1 MKRRVAI
8 VVQRC
13 HEKLVGGA
21 EAHAWQYATLLADA
35 YDVDV
40 LTSTAL
46 DYIRWDNDLPAGV
59 ERRDGV
65 TIRRFRVERGRTSYF
80 SRLHRR
86 VLDRFEASAGA
97 PDEDRYGWP
106 EALEEEFIRSQ
117 GPVCPGLYA
126 HLRTHGEDY
135 TAVIFL
141 TYLYPTTFDGVRA
154 MPHRRFGLV
163 PTLHDEPPAY
173 LRVIGQMARGIPR
186 ILWNTQAERR
196 LGGRLWNRDS
206 GNLVAMTVA
215 TEAAAPAQ
223 EGHPYLLY
231 CGRIDVNKGCDH
243 LLAWFAAYKA
253 ARPDSPLRLLMTG
266 HNIMQV
272 ADDANVSV
280 LGFVEEERKFALMA
294 GAVAFV
300 QPSPYESLSIVALE
314 AMAQGTPNIV
324 NGRCEILADHVA
336 QSGAG
341 FVYHDQAAFDAA
353 LDAATALDA
362 AARASQGDR
371 ARRYVLDHYS
381 LDQVRARLIAEVEAL
396 AANV

>member
-1 MKRRVAI
+1 VKRRVAI

-21 EAHAWQYATLLADA
+21 EAHAWQYATLLAEDYA
-35 YDVDV
+35 VDV
-40 LTSTAL
+40 LTSTAM

-59 ERRDGV
+59 EQRDGV
-65 TIRRFRVERGRTSYF
+65 TIRRFRVEHGRKPYF
-80 SRLHRR
+80 GRLHRR
-86 VLDRFEASAGA
+86 VLDRFEATAGA
-97 PDEDRYGWP
+97 PDQDRYGWP

-117 GPVCPGLYA
+117 GPVCPDLYD
-126 HLRTHGEDY
+126 HLRQHGEDY
-135 TAVIFL
+135 AAVIFL

-154 MPHRRFGLV
+154 MPHRRWGLV

-173 LRVIGQMARGIPR
+173 LRAVGQMARNVPR
-186 ILWNTQAERR
+186 ILWNTQAERH

-215 TEAAAPAQ
+215 TEPAPPAR
-223 EGHPYLLY
+223 EATPYLLY
-231 CGRIDVNKGCDH
+231 CGRIDINKGCDH
-243 LLAWFAAYKA
+243 LLQWFAAYKA
-253 ARPDSPLRLLMTG
+253 ARPASPLRLLLTG

-272 ADDANVSV
+272 QDDADVSV
-280 LGFVEEERKFALMA
+280 LGFVEEDRKFALMA

-336 QSGAG
+336 RSGAG

-353 LDAATALDA
+353 LDAAMALDA
-362 AARASQGDR
+362 TERTRQANL
-371 ARRYVLDHYS
+371 ARRYVLDNYS
-381 LDQVRARLIAEVEAL
+381 RDQVRARLIAEVEAL
-396 AANV
+396 AGG